1 MFEPPAQENKIS
13 FFYTWNKPNIM
24 VEMLK
29 GSVVKEVIGTMR
41 VNSNILQ
48 HTIQVWKWHS

>member
-1 MFEPPAQENKIS
+1 MLEPPARENRIS

-29 GSVVKEVIGTMR
+29 NSVEKDIIGSMR

-48 HTIQVWKWHS
+48 LTIQV